1 MNKFI
6 LTLVIVLGTV
16 LTSFGQTTV
25 DSIDFSKYDT
35 NYTNVVN
42 YGDSIIVNTKNDK
55 TVHVLMNT
63 YGMVSVDVNKV
74 GVFKFIFT
82 KGREPR
88 IITNLSGGG
97 INYNLHR
104 VTFNGKL

>member
-25 DSIDFSKYDT
+25 ENIDFSKYDT

-42 YGDSIIVNTKNDK
+42 YGDSIIVNTKNEK
-55 TVHVLMNT
+55 TVEVLMNT
-63 YGMVSVDVNKV
+63 YGMVKVDVNKV

-82 KGREPR
+82 SGREAR
-88 IITNLSGGG
+88 IVTNLCGA
-97 INYNLHR
+97 NVKYNLHR